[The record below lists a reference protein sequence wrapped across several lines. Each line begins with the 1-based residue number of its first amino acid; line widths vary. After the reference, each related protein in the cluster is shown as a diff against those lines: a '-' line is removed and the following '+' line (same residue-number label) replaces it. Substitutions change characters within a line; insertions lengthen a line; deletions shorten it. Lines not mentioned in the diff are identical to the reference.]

1 MITKATIEEKI
12 DKYRFRVRVPIYNK
26 QKGVVFST
34 PTEELDIALV
44 CTLPGCNVNYQV
56 GDVVYVGF
64 DNSQE
69 YEPVILGLL
78 YREKDTGTLMSIT
91 AESVRTKVSTELS
104 SHTKIGSVSEDNIKA
119 LIGANT
125 SLQIEL
131 DKLKAKTTPTAYT
144 TTYTHESGVDDVVT
158 VVENA
163 DEYTATHVSRIST
176 KVVGEY
182 GIVLD
187 GCRTYIEKDTDTY
200 NIKVRVPAQ
209 VSETAGTTSMTLY
222 TRIYK
227 D

>member
-131 DKLKAKTTPTAYT
+131 DKLRAKTTPTAYT
-144 TTYTHESGVDDVVT
+144 TAYTHESGVDDVVT
-158 VVENA
+158 VVENV

-209 VSETAGTTSMTLY
+209 ISETAGTTSITLY